1 MRMHWHKI
9 HWKVVRLVVKRR
21 IGDTFQES
29 RKSSHVNF
37 EFLVKIYTDVQ
48 ISPGVQTNPD

>member
-9 HWKVVRLVVKRR
+9 HAKVVQLVVKRR